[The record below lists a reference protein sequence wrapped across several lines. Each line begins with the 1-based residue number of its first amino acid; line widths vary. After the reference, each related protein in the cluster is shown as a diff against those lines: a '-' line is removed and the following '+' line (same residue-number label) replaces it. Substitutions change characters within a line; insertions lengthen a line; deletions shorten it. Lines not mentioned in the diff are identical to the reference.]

1 MLSDYSTVAKSSRGA
16 ILFAV
21 MGGKMSEGINFSDEL
36 DRAVIVIGLP
46 YSNKTGV
53 ELRER
58 MRFLDSQMGN
68 GGNMSYESMCM
79 HSVNQSI
86 GRAIRHREDTKI
98 MEQIEVYTI
107 WKFGHPE
114 IWKFG
119 HPDIWKFGHLEI
131 WKFGHPDIWKFGHP
145 EIWKFGHP
153 DIWKFGNL
161 DIRKSG
167 NSGIRKSGNLEIRT
181 SGNLEVR
188 TFRHLDI
195 RKSGNSN
202 IQKSGHLGIRKSAT
216 SDVRKFGNLEVRTS
230 RHLEIRKSGH
240 QEVWKFGHPE
250 IRKSGTSDIRKSRS
264 SDIQTSGHPE
274 IWKFEHPEIRT
285 SGNPEIWNFGRPEI
299 RKSGTSDIRTSG
311 KIWKFGNLDIRKSG
325 NSDVRKFGN
334 LRIRKSGTSDI
345 RKSGTSD
352 IQTSANSEIWT
363 AGSLEIR
370 ASGNPGIW
378 ESGNLELRKSGNLEA
393 SETGQKAGTD
403 FNIMYAVNDM
413 VGRVVLINTTDNKRW
428 SGVLSAISPEFEFGV
443 ELVVEVTKENENH
456 LLRQEKDVIEKM
468 TFKFDDI
475 VYFAY
480 ITEEDKKNQFVS
492 KFATDRQYHGD
503 VVNENEELQAWNGG
517 DDEEGIGESIE
528 DGVDSGPQSSR
539 RNDHNNGAS
548 GWSVNEMFAVNEKL
562 KVVSTFKEDMTQYTT
577 VDAVGTEEDRAR
589 AERIAREIES
599 DISSKFMANLENDD
613 DERDL
618 DKSTRHDENFYNQA
632 PQNPNISPNEK
643 PIKRRTE
650 ELREDRN
657 SGGSS
662 ANNSRYGAQASTQNY
677 QPPQQQEQKSGSHN
691 NWRQNDDYRENDWQ
705 MAKGKGQNQGQ
716 DHSFRQQQEQ
726 MLDPRPSA
734 KQPEGEK
741 GQNSE
746 SRVTELKNW
755 DNEFSIATSP
765 KEQSP
770 APGSTPPVSQGNSGS
785 AWNRGPPSSLVTKGA
800 STASVAEKEIV
811 EKPVPQTK
819 EELPSTSAEGQTE
832 TDGRPDETDNVSVTG
847 RPETSSV
854 SKSQFFKF
862 NINAPEFKPRA
873 APPTPTPTTPTGP
886 GPQGV
891 APVQQQQFIT
901 QEYQQHP
908 GLIPQGPPPPQQLI
922 IPGEMMPHVPQ
933 GHQRNQQYTMQLV
946 PGTRGTIY
954 GCVVSGPTQVNQ
966 QCAQNQQMP
975 PNTGT
980 DAQNDGS
987 QGNQQAR
994 RGDGKSRRR
1003 TITQPMFYSQYS
1015 QAGQMMPVP
1024 RQFYQYQGGAPQ
1036 QQYQMMVVPQ
1046 MQQAPQGQ
1054 YQQRYQQNSAYMG
1067 GQQGY
1072 QGPPPQQ
1079 AHQFAGEHGGT
1090 QSHPNGQPNTPE
1102 PRGELNGQKMQ
1113 PQGQPTQPQNNNGVQ
1128 RVPEAGSGASISGSA
1143 SSQSGQRSGSPQT
1156 NNTSGP
1162 PQQQQQ
1168 QHPQQQQQGPQWRAR
1183 STTTCSSTTTHAAT
1197 SDDRSSQSNVHSS
1210 DARRSDA
1217 ILSTSGMFLMP
1228 AVYYGMMPVSQM
1240 QQMPNQHV
1248 QPSLMGEQ
1256 QQHQMHG
1263 GHMPPRQNSIPQQFG
1278 GNQGVNPSSQQA
1290 PPPAPQLHQQGGPPP
1305 PQQQPQSPQ

>member
-1 MLSDYSTVAKSSRGA
+1 M
-16 ILFAV
+16 
-21 MGGKMSEGINFSDEL
+21 
-36 DRAVIVIGLP
+36 
-46 YSNKTGV
+46 
-53 ELRER
+53 
-58 MRFLDSQMGN
+58 
-68 GGNMSYESMCM
+68 
-79 HSVNQSI
+79 
-86 GRAIRHREDTKI
+86 
-98 MEQIEVYTI
+98 
-107 WKFGHPE
+107 
-114 IWKFG
+114 
-119 HPDIWKFGHLEI
+119 
-131 WKFGHPDIWKFGHP
+131 
-145 EIWKFGHP
+145 
-153 DIWKFGNL
+153 
-161 DIRKSG
+161 
-167 NSGIRKSGNLEIRT
+167 
-181 SGNLEVR
+181 
-188 TFRHLDI
+188 
-195 RKSGNSN
+195 
-202 IQKSGHLGIRKSAT
+202 
-216 SDVRKFGNLEVRTS
+216 
-230 RHLEIRKSGH
+230 
-240 QEVWKFGHPE
+240 
-250 IRKSGTSDIRKSRS
+250 
-264 SDIQTSGHPE
+264 
-274 IWKFEHPEIRT
+274 
-285 SGNPEIWNFGRPEI
+285 
-299 RKSGTSDIRTSG
+299 
-311 KIWKFGNLDIRKSG
+311 
-325 NSDVRKFGN
+325 
-334 LRIRKSGTSDI
+334 
-345 RKSGTSD
+345 
-352 IQTSANSEIWT
+352 
-363 AGSLEIR
+363 
-370 ASGNPGIW
+370 
-378 ESGNLELRKSGNLEA
+378 A
-393 SETGQKAGTD
+393 SETGQKGGTD

-428 SGVLSAISPEFEFGV
+428 SGVLSAISTEFEFGV

-503 VVNENEELQAWNGG
+503 VVNENGELQAWNGG

-599 DISSKFMANLENDD
+599 DTSSKFMANLENDD

-618 DKSTRHDENFYNQA
+618 DKSTRHDEFENGNQRGNKRNFYNQA

-847 RPETSSV
+847 RSETSSV

-1024 RQFYQYQGGAPQ
+1024 QQFYQYQGGAPQ

-1046 MQQAPQGQ
+1046 MQQGPPQGQ
-1054 YQQRYQQNSAYMG
+1054 YQQRYQQNPAYMG

-1090 QSHPNGQPNTPE
+1090 QSHPNSQPNTPE

-1128 RVPEAGSGASISGSA
+1128 RVPEAGSSASISGSA

-1156 NNTSGP
+1156 NNTGGP

-1168 QHPQQQQQGPQWRAR
+1168 QHPQQQQQGPHGGHGVQQHAVLPPHMQQPQMIGVANPMYIHQM
-1183 STTTCSSTTTHAAT
+1183 HAAPM
-1197 SDDRSSQSNVHSS
+1197 QYYQHQ
-1210 DARRSDA
+1210 
-1217 ILSTSGMFLMP
+1217 P
-1228 AVYYGMMPVSQM
+1228 AVYYGMMPVPQM

-1248 QPSLMGEQ
+1248 QPSLVGEQ

-1263 GHMPPRQNSIPQQFG
+1263 GQMPSRQNSIPQQFG
-1278 GNQGVNPSSQQA
+1278 GNQDN
-1290 PPPAPQLHQQGGPPP
+1290 
-1305 PQQQPQSPQ
+1305 